1 MIVLK
6 SKPEIAEMREAGRIV
21 ARVHEAMRDMV
32 KPGVTTAELNARA
45 EEIIRGSNAIPSFLG
60 YPHTGQN
67 DYPASICASINSELV
82 HGIPSK
88 ERWLEPGDIISID
101 VGATYKGWVGDGAWT
116 YPVGEIDEESQL
128 LLAATEGALWAGIA
142 QARTNNRLTDIS
154 RAVQTYAE
162 ARKFSV
168 VREYTGH
175 GVGRRMHEEPQ
186 VLNFVPQGAGRGPR
200 LQAGMTFAIE
210 PMVNA
215 GARHTRVLSD
225 GWTVVTADGKRC
237 AHFEHSVAVTDG
249 EPEVLTTL

>member
-1 MIVLK
+1 MAHDAV
-6 SKPEIAEMREAGRIV
+6 
-21 ARVHEAMRDMV
+21 
-32 KPGVTTAELNARA
+32 
-45 EEIIRGSNAIPSFLG
+45 PSFLG

-67 DYPASICASINSELV
+67 DFPASICASINSELV

-88 ERWLEPGDIISID
+88 TRWLEPGDIISID
-101 VGATYKGWVGDGAWT
+101 VGATYKGWVGDAAWT
-116 YPVGEIDEESQL
+116 YAVGEIDEESRRL
-128 LLAATEGALWAGIA
+128 LEATEGALWAGIA
-142 QARTNNRLTDIS
+142 QARAGNRLSDIS
-154 RAVQTYAE
+154 RAVQTYVE

-200 LQAGMTFAIE
+200 LQAGMTIAIE

-215 GARHTRVLSD
+215 GTWHTRVLSD

-237 AHFEHSVAVTDG
+237 AHFEHSIAITDG